1 MDNIIKLCDFLELH
15 TGISSEYL
23 LAILLT
29 LISFLIFKIVKICL
43 KNILGGVYEQKIAFS
58 LYQKFNVIL
67 TIANFIVIF
76 IIWDKYLNN
85 IITIISF
92 VSAALTLALR
102 ELIFNFFAGLYIKVK
117 KPFVVE
123 DRIEVNEIKGDVVS
137 INALSFE
144 ILEIGNNVNGDQSTG
159 IIINIPNSF
168 SITHPIKNYEKNFK
182 YIWTE
187 ITVKT
192 SLSMDIVCTKELLL
206 EIINSNE
213 VVKRIP
219 KKMENEMEDISL
231 DYRIYYNKL
240 EPIIYSRIVDA
251 HIEFY
256 IRYLVHP
263 KKNRYVED
271 DVWTKI
277 LLANKEGKIDLY
289 EG

>member
-1 MDNIIKLCDFLELH
+1 MDSIIKLCDFLERKIGL
-15 TGISSEYL
+15 SSEFL
-23 LAILLT
+23 LALFLT
-29 LISFLIFKIVKICL
+29 LISYLIIKIIKICL
-43 KNILGGVYEQKIAFS
+43 KNILSGIYEPKSAFS
-58 LYQKFNVIL
+58 VYQKLNVIL
-67 TIANFIVIF
+67 SIANCIIIF
-76 IIWDKYLNN
+76 IIWDKHLNN

-102 ELIFNFFAGLYIKVK
+102 ELIFNFFAGIYIKVK

-144 ILEIGNNVNGDQSTG
+144 ILEVSNKDKGDQSTG
-159 IIINIPNSF
+159 IIINIPNSY
-168 SITHPIKNYEKNFK
+168 SITHPVKNYEKNFK

-192 SLSMDIVCTKELLL
+192 KIDADIVLTKELLL
-206 EIINSNE
+206 GIINSNE

-219 KKMENEMEDISL
+219 KKMENKMEDISL

-240 EPIIYSRIVDA
+240 EPIIYSKVVDY
-251 HIEFY
+251 HIEFN

-277 LLANKEGKIDLY
+277 LLASKEGKIDLY

>member
-1 MDNIIKLCDFLELH
+1 MNNIEKICDFLESKM
-15 TGISSEYL
+15 GISSEIL
-23 LAILLT
+23 LALLLT
-29 LISFLIFKIVKICL
+29 LISYLIIKLVKICL
-43 KNILGGVYEQKIAFS
+43 RNILSGVYEQKRAFA

-67 TIANFIVIF
+67 TIINCIIIF
-76 IIWDKYLNN
+76 MIWDKYLNN

-102 ELIFNFFAGLYIKVK
+102 ELIFNFFAGIYIKVK

-123 DRIEVNEIKGDVVS
+123 DRIELNDIKGDVIS
-137 INALSFE
+137 ISALSFE
-144 ILEIGNNVNGDQSTG
+144 LLEVGNNINGDQSTG
-159 IIINIPNSF
+159 IIINVPNSF
-168 SITHPIKNYEKNFK
+168 SLTQPIKNYEKNFK
-182 YIWTE
+182 YIWSE

-192 SLSMDIVCTKELLL
+192 TFESDINSIKELLL

-219 KKMENEMEDISL
+219 KKMENEIEDISL

-240 EPIIYSRIVDA
+240 EPIIYSKVVDN

-277 LLANKEGKIDLY
+277 LEANKEGKIKLY